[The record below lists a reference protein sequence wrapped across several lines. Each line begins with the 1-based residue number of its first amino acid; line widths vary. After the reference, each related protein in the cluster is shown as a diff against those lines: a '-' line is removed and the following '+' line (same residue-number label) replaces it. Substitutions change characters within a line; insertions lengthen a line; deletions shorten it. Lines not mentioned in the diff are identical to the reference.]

1 MWDVSLTLST
11 VFEIQ
16 RSWCS
21 VDEGVP
27 GIGCT
32 LSAEFENITG
42 SGAGIALLHTYKNLD
57 VARFRSPAD
66 AARFLHKLTSVIR
79 VGMDSSQDSTTSGV
93 GLSNV
98 QLSRTRRRMLDLVN
112 RLHSTGV
119 QVDIDLPQI
128 AVIGSQSAGKS
139 SLIESISGITLPR
152 AAGTCTRC
160 PTEIRLSRTTTAW
173 QCAVFIRTLT
183 DAKGQAIGQARNE
196 VFGEI
201 ITDKSKVEDRIRR
214 AQKAILN
221 PSTPAKR
228 FLTDNDENDRDDS
241 ELSFSSNY
249 VSLQIS
255 GPDVADLS
263 FVDLPGLIASVSSSS
278 KGGGDD
284 IRLVE
289 NLVTAYIKKENCIIL
304 LTVACETDFE
314 NQGAHRLAK
323 QYDPQGKRTIGVL
336 TKPDR
341 IPTGEEPNWLP
352 FIRNEKEPL
361 VNNWFCVKQ
370 PSSNDLKANPT
381 WEQARKQEDTFF
393 SSTAPWSE
401 LDSVY
406 QKYLRTGNLVD
417 RLSLILSDLISKR
430 LPQIYQELEENIT
443 NARRD
448 LASLPPPPSDNPHT
462 EIAALIHKFMNEVAK
477 HVEGIPQADGLL
489 QRIRPMNETF
499 RINIRSTAPVFRP
512 FEKKHDG
519 KQHIHRAPFLVAE
532 EGEIWDGEESDPED
546 GGGDVVYPRRQRS
559 FAHPRKIFIEE
570 VMQRAND
577 AITREFPGRHP
588 FFVQKTFMQEF
599 ITKWESPALNL
610 CASVHR
616 VMSDYIK
623 KLVSINFGNFGQ
635 GYLEQRVK
643 TIVHQHI
650 EQCRNNAEEKIK
662 WLLQLE
668 SRPFSLNT
676 HYFTDYRDKFL
687 TYFRGER
694 QRYDQSK
701 LALAINKYYQRQTTP
716 VSKPAAHQ
724 PTVYTSPVE
733 VEYAQAS
740 PIYVSSIAAR
750 PSSPV
755 EYGIQKVISGLAQV
769 GVTGIT
775 AADLHK
781 LPAAGPLEPALTIM
795 ADVRAYFQVA
805 YKRFAD
811 NVPLAIDQE
820 LVCGIEV
827 GLLNAL
833 YDQLGINTPEGQE
846 ICKDLA
852 QESPQIADRRADLK
866 KKLERLEIAQKELVA
881 IGS

>member
-1 MWDVSLTLST
+1 M
-11 VFEIQ
+11 
-16 RSWCS
+16 
-21 VDEGVP
+21 
-27 GIGCT
+27 
-32 LSAEFENITG
+32 
-42 SGAGIALLHTYKNLD
+42 
-57 VARFRSPAD
+57 
-66 AARFLHKLTSVIR
+66 
-79 VGMDSSQDSTTSGV
+79 TSGV

-160 PTEIRLSRTTTAW
+160 PTEIRLSKTTTAW
-173 QCAVFIRTLT
+173 QCAVYIRTLT

-196 VFGEI
+196 AFGDI
-201 ITDKSKVEDRIRR
+201 ITDKTKVEDRIRR

-228 FLTDNDENDRDDS
+228 FLASNDEDDRSDDS

-278 KGGGDD
+278 KGGKDD
-284 IRLVE
+284 ITLVE
-289 NLVTAYIKKENCIIL
+289 NLVTTYIKKENCIIL

-341 IPTGEEPNWLP
+341 IPMGEEPNWLP

-370 PSSNDLKANPT
+370 PSSNDLKANLT
-381 WEQARKQEDTFF
+381 WEQARKREDTFF
-393 SSTAPWSE
+393 SSTAPWCE

-430 LPQIYQELEENIT
+430 LPQIYYELEENIS

-477 HVEGIPQADGLL
+477 HVEGVPHADGLL
-489 QRIRPMNETF
+489 QLIRPMHESF
-499 RINIRSTAPVFRP
+499 RIDIRSTAPIFRP

-519 KQHIHRAPFLVAE
+519 TQHIHRAPFLVNE
-532 EGEIWDGEESDPED
+532 EGEIWDGEESDVED
-546 GGGDVVYPRRQRS
+546 YDAYPRRQRS
-559 FAHPRKIFIEE
+559 STHPRKIFIEE
-570 VMQRAND
+570 VMQRANE
-577 AITREFPGRHP
+577 EFPGRHP
-588 FFVQKTFMQEF
+588 FVVQKTFMDEF
-599 ITKWESPALNL
+599 ITKWESPAQFL

-616 VMSDYIK
+616 VMSEYIK
-623 KLVSINFGNFGQ
+623 KLVSIHFGNFGQ
-635 GYLEQRVK
+635 GHLEQRIK

-650 EQCRNNAEEKIK
+650 EQCRNNAEEKIN

-668 SRPFSLNT
+668 TRPFSLNT

-701 LALAINKYYQRQTTP
+701 LALAINQYYQRQPTP
-716 VSKPAAHQ
+716 A
-724 PTVYTSPVE
+724 PVD
-733 VEYAQAS
+733 
-740 PIYVSSIAAR
+740 
-750 PSSPV
+750 
-755 EYGIQKVISGLAQV
+755 YGIEKVMSGLAQI
-769 GVTGIT
+769 GLTGIS
-775 AADLHK
+775 AGDLHK
-781 LPAAGPLEPALTIM
+781 LPSSGPLEPAMTIM

-820 LVCGIEV
+820 LVCGVEV
-827 GLLNAL
+827 GLLNVL
-833 YDQLGINTPEGQE
+833 YDQLGINTSEGQE

-866 KKLERLEIAQKELVA
+866 KKLERLEIAQKELLA